1 MSGTTPTLPETADLG
16 SDFSRV
22 RVLRFRLRQAV
33 IWWSQTT
40 AARPLAAC
48 LALTGIALRRLG
60 FRRRGLS
67 LLLAGRRLARNG
79 RADAAIRAVVAREQ
93 EGASE
98 LSAMLGAP
106 AKDWVKSCAGRI
118 LVLKVPRLADGQVLE
133 KGALVIKFTE
143 TFGPA
148 FQGLDVQRLARY
160 FRIIL
165 EPSWVGYSLPAILA
179 WTRLSPEKVVVM
191 APYQPDHDL
200 LRAIDSNLVPVTV
213 GPADW
218 VNPTR
223 FRKLEGVEKTYDAI
237 YVANYNPMKRVDRY
251 LRAVV
256 RVSRSRPEYRAALL
270 CAGVG
275 KGEFGPVTQETI
287 AWAKTRANL
296 DFLRGGNQ
304 VMLNELFNRS
314 KVNVL
319 LSLREGMNKGLAE
332 GLFAG
337 TPALL
342 LAESACGNHRH
353 INPETGRVVPDRE
366 LEGALG
372 WFSDHDAQ
380 FQPHRWA
387 EANISPAASTANL
400 SRELSL
406 LEVAEGRDWTTDLW
420 VKANQPEMK
429 YLDPRNECWYT
440 ERTRL
445 LEAFAT
451 QCPETMAESYLK
463 KLEFGSPTK
472 LDQPLVERTVTTIPK
487 PPFDSCN

>member
-1 MSGTTPTLPETADLG
+1 MSEATPTLPETADPG

-22 RVLRFRLRQAV
+22 RVLRFRLRQTV

-40 AARPLAAC
+40 AARPLSAC
-48 LALTGIALRRLG
+48 LALAGIVLRRLG

-79 RADAAIRAVVAREQ
+79 WADAAIREVVAREQ
-93 EGASE
+93 EGAGE

-106 AKDWVKSCAGRI
+106 ARDWIKSCAGRV

-143 TFGPA
+143 TFGPV
-148 FQGLDVQRLARY
+148 FQGLDVHRLARY

-165 EPSWVGYSLPAILA
+165 EPSWVGFSLPAILA

-191 APYQPDHDL
+191 APYQPDYDL
-200 LRAIDSNLVPVTV
+200 LRAMDSNLVPVTV

-223 FRKLEGVEKTYDAI
+223 FRKLEGVDKIYDAI

-256 RVSRSRPEYRAALL
+256 RVSRNRPGYRAALL

-275 KGEFGPVTQETI
+275 KGEFGAVTRETI
-287 AWAKTRANL
+287 AWAKTKANL
-296 DFLRGGNQ
+296 DFLKGGSQ
-304 VMLNELFNRS
+304 DKLNELFNRS

-342 LAESACGNHRH
+342 LVESACGNHRH

-366 LEGALG
+366 LEEALG
-372 WFSDHDAQ
+372 WFADHHAE

-387 EANISPAASTANL
+387 QANISPAASTDRL
-400 SRELSL
+400 SRDLRL
-406 LEVAEGRDWTTDLW
+406 LEVDEGRGWTSDLW

-429 YLDPRNECWYT
+429 YLDPRNEHWYT

-445 LEAFAT
+445 LEAFASDSGE
-451 QCPETMAESYLK
+451 QGIRGYLDHLHES
-463 KLEFGSPTK
+463 GA
-472 LDQPLVERTVTTIPK
+472 
-487 PPFDSCN
+487 NG